1 MSTFIL
7 YFRLG
12 FRHILDIYGVDYILF
27 IIALMAIFLLR
38 DWRKALLMF
47 LFYILGNSLTLSLA
61 ANELVQVNIAV
72 IEYLIPVTIF
82 IAAGLNIL
90 RKHEMYS
97 SLSIFHLVM
106 VFVFGLVHGFGFADY
121 LKNIIG
127 SNQRLLAP
135 LLGFDLGVKLGMF
148 VTGLI
153 FLLIS
158 WVFVNN
164 LGFSRRDWNL
174 VISSGIAGIA
184 LTLMFESRYW
194 L

>member
-106 VFVFGLVHGFGFADY
+106 VFVIGLVHGFGFAEY